1 MGLLGPRRVDVG
13 DVDAP
18 TPPPYGLLDNAET
31 LLAVSDLVFID
42 PMSTGHS
49 RAAEGRKAPD
59 FHGYAKDV
67 EQVTELIRLWCTRED
82 RWMSPKYLIGES
94 YGTVRAVAVA
104 ERLSSKHALALNGL
118 VLVSS
123 VLDFGSQDFEHLR
136 HDEASLNFLPSYAAI
151 AHYHG
156 LHEGRTLDEVRTEA
170 EEFASGP
177 YRLALAQGHR
187 LPADERAEI
196 VTTLARLAGVSE
208 EYVDRTDL
216 RIEHWRWCTEV
227 LRDRGLAVG
236 RIDGRYTGP
245 LYSQI
250 AENMDADPSSDAI
263 EGPFAAALHHY
274 LRGELGSTLDIPY
287 EVFANAIKKWSYAEF
302 EGKPINVADKL
313 ERLMR
318 VNPHLRV
325 RIEYGYYDLATP
337 YHASEDMVAHLRL
350 PAEAFDRIEH
360 EYFETGHMPYLHEE
374 SRVREAEGIA
384 RFVTA
389 TESRWSEEGR
399 SPGSKPRERHTLRSR
414 GFVTVAAR
422 PPQPAAVNMLR
433 VQVEP
438 EDRAGAH
445 QPGGLDGGAGRPV
458 LPPAAGDRRTPVVQH
473 RPRGQGQD
481 RRTDAAAAQHR
492 VDVHPDADHAAAP
505 AGAGRAR
512 RCRPRRRRAARR

>member
-1 MGLLGPRRVDVG
+1 VSEADKRKVKPEPKEPVDDLVVTRHTLRTTGGEISYTARTGRIVLREEETNRKQVFKGWKARAELSVTAYTLDPDDEKGDVTARPITFVFNGGPGSSSVWLHMGLLGPRRVDIG

-18 TPPPYGLLDNAET
+18 TPPPYGLLDNPET

-49 RAAEGRKAPD
+49 RAVEGRKAQD

-67 EQVTELIRLWCTRED
+67 EQVAELIRLWCTRED
-82 RWMSPKYLIGES
+82 RWMSPKYLVGES

-104 ERLSSKHALALNGL
+104 ERLSTKHGLTLNGL

-136 HDEASLNFLPSYAAI
+136 HDEASLNFLPTYAAI
-151 AHYHG
+151 AHYHV

-170 EEFASGP
+170 EDFASGP
-177 YRLALAQGHR
+177 YRLALARGHR
-187 LPADERAEI
+187 LPADERDA
-196 VTTLARLAGVSE
+196 VVSTLARLAGVSDQ
-208 EYVDRTDL
+208 YVDRTDL

-227 LRDRGLAVG
+227 LRERGLAVG

-245 LYSQI
+245 LFSRI

-287 EVFANAIKKWSYAEF
+287 EVFANHIKKWSFAEF

-337 YHASEDMVAHLRL
+337 YHAAEDMVAHLRL
-350 PAEAFDRIEH
+350 PDEAFARIEH
-360 EYFETGHMPYLHEE
+360 AYFPTGHMPYLHEE
-374 SRVREAEGIA
+374 SRVAEAEGIA

-389 TESRWSEEGR
+389 
-399 SPGSKPRERHTLRSR
+399 H
-414 GFVTVAAR
+414 
-422 PPQPAAVNMLR
+422 
-433 VQVEP
+433 
-438 EDRAGAH
+438 
-445 QPGGLDGGAGRPV
+445 
-458 LPPAAGDRRTPVVQH
+458 
-473 RPRGQGQD
+473 
-481 RRTDAAAAQHR
+481 
-492 VDVHPDADHAAAP
+492 
-505 AGAGRAR
+505 
-512 RCRPRRRRAARR
+512 